1 MTTFVVVVLVV
12 LLLVAAARLSSTAN
26 RLDRLHVRTEAAWAA
41 LEGALSRRIV
51 ATRAAAAAGAFP
63 GPDADRLRQL
73 TSLADRA
80 DRRTRADAEND
91 LSRALAKAP
100 PVLEPELAAELA
112 DAGERVALA
121 RRLYNDAVRDTRA
134 LRAVWFTRLFRLA
147 GRAALPDYFEIAD
160 QPSVAPTPRLAARVV
175 LLDSRSRVLLFSG
188 ADPHGARIWFTTG
201 GGVEP
206 GEDLRTAGVRELFE
220 ETGLVVE
227 PGDLVGPIWRRSARF
242 VFTGVHYEQTELFF
256 VARAPGDFSVDT
268 RGFTAVETDSI
279 TGYRWFSA
287 ADLSNC
293 ADTVYPPELSWRL
306 DEAERVLTH
315 GSARE
320 AVVEIS

>member
-1 MTTFVVVVLVV
+1 MTTFVVVLLVV
-12 LLLVAAARLSSTAN
+12 LLLVAAARLASTAN
-26 RLDRLHVRTEAAWAA
+26 RLDRLHIRTEAAWAA

-80 DRRTRADAEND
+80 DRRSRADAEND
-91 LSRALAKAP
+91 LSRALATEP
-100 PVLEPELAAELA
+100 PVVEPELAAELA

-134 LRAVWFTRLFRLA
+134 LRAAWFTRLFRLA
-147 GRAALPDYFEIAD
+147 GRAALPDYFEIVD
-160 QPSVAPTPRLAARVV
+160 QPTVAPTPRLAARVV
-175 LLDSRSRVLLFSG
+175 LLDGESRVLLFCST
-188 ADPHGARIWFTTG
+188 DPRGERIWFTTG

-220 ETGLVVE
+220 ETGLGVA
-227 PGDLVGPIWRRSARF
+227 PADLVGPIWRRSARF
-242 VFTGVHYEQTELFF
+242 VFTGVYFEQTELFF
-256 VARAPGDFSVDT
+256 VARAPVDFQVDT

-279 TGYRWFSA
+279 TGHRWFSA
-287 ADLSNC
+287 VDLSTC
-293 ADTVYPPELSWRL
+293 PDPVYPPELGRL
-306 DEAERVLTH
+306 LAEAEQVLTA
-315 GSARE
+315 GTAGRD
-320 AVVEIS
+320 VIEIS